1 MSNYILILVW
11 IVILGIAAMFI
22 NVKRPEVVCGEK
34 VERYYVVWA
43 FLIFVPLIIWCGYRG
58 NVGDTSMYISSFYDM
73 PSDFGG
79 IETYMQGVK
88 KDKAFFCFSA
98 VIKCLIGNKPEI
110 YFIIL
115 ALIQATLLI
124 LVYRK
129 YSPEFLFTFFLFI
142 ASTDYIS
149 WMFNGIRQFMA
160 VTITFACFGLILKKK
175 YIVAILLI
183 LLASRFHGTALIVI
197 PFLFVAQGKAWNK
210 KTILVIMATI
220 AAVTFIGSF
229 TNLLDSVLAETQ
241 YTNVVSDWQSWQDD
255 GTNIFRVLVY
265 AVPAILS
272 FIGKR
277 YLDEANNPCIN
288 FCANMSIISTAIY
301 VVSMFTSGIF
311 IGRLPIYF
319 SLYSYILLPWEL
331 KNMFNEK
338 SKQFITGAAVLGYL
352 GFYFYSIINMGM
364 I

>member
-1 MSNYILILVW
+1 M
-11 IVILGIAAMFI
+11 
-22 NVKRPEVVCGEK
+22 
-34 VERYYVVWA
+34 
-43 FLIFVPLIIWCGYRG
+43 
-58 NVGDTSMYISSFYDM
+58 
-73 PSDFGG
+73 
-79 IETYMQGVK
+79 
-88 KDKAFFCFSA
+88 
-98 VIKCLIGNKPEI
+98 
-110 YFIIL
+110 
-115 ALIQATLLI
+115 I

-183 LLASRFHGTALIVI
+183 LLASRFHGSALIVI

-229 TNLLDSVLAETQ
+229 TNLLDSVLADTQ
-241 YTNVVSDWQSWQDD
+241 YRNVVSDWQNWQDD

-272 FIGKR
+272 YIGKR

-352 GFYFYSIINMGM
+352 GFYFIVLLIWE
-364 I
+364 

>member
-1 MSNYILILVW
+1 M
-11 IVILGIAAMFI
+11 
-22 NVKRPEVVCGEK
+22 
-34 VERYYVVWA
+34 
-43 FLIFVPLIIWCGYRG
+43 
-58 NVGDTSMYISSFYDM
+58 
-73 PSDFGG
+73 
-79 IETYMQGVK
+79 
-88 KDKAFFCFSA
+88 
-98 VIKCLIGNKPEI
+98 
-110 YFIIL
+110 
-115 ALIQATLLI
+115 I

-183 LLASRFHGTALIVI
+183 LLASRFHGSALIVI

-229 TNLLDSVLAETQ
+229 TNMLDSVLAETQ

-288 FCANMSIISTAIY
+288 FCTNMSIISTAIY

-338 SKQFITGAAVLGYL
+338 SKQCITGAAVVGYL
-352 GFYFYSIINMGM
+352 AFYIYSLFIMGLL
-364 I
+364 